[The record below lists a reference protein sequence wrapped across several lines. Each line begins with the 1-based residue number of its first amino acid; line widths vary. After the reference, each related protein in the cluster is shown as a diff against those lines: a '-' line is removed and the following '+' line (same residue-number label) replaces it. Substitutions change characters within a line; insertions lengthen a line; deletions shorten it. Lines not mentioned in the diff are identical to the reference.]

1 MKIDEEALKE
11 LFDFMD
17 SNKYHAKQVMQNTK
31 TLEKIIGKP
40 FNEMIIS
47 EDNLKDILNKLHKI
61 IERKI

>member
-17 SNKYHAKQVMQNTK
+17 NNKYYAKQVMQNIK

-40 FNEMIIS
+40 FNEMTIS
-47 EDNLKDILNKLHKI
+47 EDNLKDILHKI
-61 IERKI
+61 NEFGGNK